1 MRIFGAIGLALTII
15 VLQTLM
21 PRVFHGLEQT
31 LVQFFELAQVTFAQA
46 ETIIEI
52 GQFGGF

>member
-1 MRIFGAIGLALTII
+1 MRILGAIGLGLTII

-31 LVQFFELAQVTFAQA
+31 LVQFFELAQVTLAHA
-46 ETIIEI
+46 ETIIE
-52 GQFGGF
+52 FGRFGSF